1 MVTSAF
7 LKFGSI
13 GIPTFAAASAHCF
26 FRWSVGATT
35 MSWRTVPRLKSSLAR
50 VSAKVVLPAPGVA
63 TAMKSRGFFS
73 KYFCMASA
81 CQARRCTEVP
91 QGARSG
97 YAGESFGFTMLSNS
111 VGSSGAALILSFFLV
126 CLCRPVLSLL

>member
-1 MVTSAF
+1 M
-7 LKFGSI
+7 
-13 GIPTFAAASAHCF
+13 
-26 FRWSVGATT
+26 
-35 MSWRTVPRLKSSLAR
+35 AR

-97 YAGESFGFTMLSNS
+97 YAGESFGFTRLSNS

-126 CLCRPVLSLL
+126 CLC